1 MKKILLLFS
10 LMLVSY
16 GGLLAQR
23 TVTGKVVDPSDG
35 SALPGVNIL
44 EQGTSNGTVTDIEGN
59 YSLSV
64 GENATLIFSFIGY
77 KNKQVAVGSQSVIN
91 IDLEEDVTQLSEVVV
106 IGYGTVKKSD
116 ATGAVAV
123 VDEEQFNKGFQTSP
137 EQLIQGRVSGV
148 QVVSNSGEP
157 GAATSIRIRGASS
170 IRADNNPLIVL
181 DGVPLDGRDISAG
194 ADVGAGRVS
203 AKNPLNFIN
212 PNDIASINIL
222 KDASATAIYGSRG
235 ANGVVIITTKQG
247 KQGKP
252 ELTYSASFSSSSIP
266 ENRKYDLLS
275 ASEFVSEVPN
285 TNLHFGADVDAFD
298 EITRTAFTQDHNLSY
313 GGTTENGG
321 SYRISLGIQD
331 QEGVIKSTGL
341 EKYSG
346 SVNIGQSVLDERV
359 KLQGSLIASFVGD
372 QGAALADNVGA
383 EGDMLISALR
393 WNPTRPFRDANG
405 DFIQPS
411 DNERNPLAF
420 LNYYDDETETT
431 RIFGNI
437 SATINIIEGLDYKVN
452 FGVDRSESERR
463 VAVSRALNAN
473 FASGSGGIGNIENIK
488 ASTRLVEH
496 TLNFTRDLNDDFNI
510 NALLGYSYQKFV
522 RRGSSQRGVSFL
534 DDNQSLYTSNL
545 NFASS
550 FPANQNS
557 SFKDPD
563 DELQSYFGRVNVSMF
578 DKFLLTAT
586 LRADGSS
593 RFGEN
598 NKYGYFP
605 SAAFAW
611 RLGDEDFAPELF
623 SDLKLRLGWG
633 ITGNQEFP
641 SGSAQN
647 QYKPLDDG
655 SGIQQS
661 IVGNPDLVWEETTQ
675 YNFGLD
681 FGFFDNRLTGSIDYY
696 QKETKDLIFRLRVP
710 QQGPDVF
717 VWRNLDGVT
726 VNNSGIDFNLD
737 AIAVDK
743 QDLSVDV
750 GFNLSVFNNEI
761 KNVSPIFP
769 DGIITGEI
777 NGQGLSNQRAQ
788 LLYDGQELYAF
799 YLPVF
804 TGYDENGLSTFE
816 DINGDG
822 ENTASGIVGPGNG
835 DRKFVGSPN
844 PDMTLGIRSSVN
856 YKKFDASIYFNGAF
870 GHQVFDNTSLALF
883 SRAALNGGANV
894 DKRVLSSEQGGG
906 DSPVPSTQFLE
917 DADFLRLTNLTLGYT
932 FGSGDIAPWIQSLRL
947 FVTGQNLFV
956 LTGYEG
962 FDPEVNVNKSIDDVP
977 SFGIDYAAYPRARTF
992 TMGLRV
998 QF

>member
-10 LMLVSY
+10 FMLVSY
-16 GGLLAQR
+16 GSLLAQR
-23 TVTGKVVDPSDG
+23 TVTGKVSDPSDG
-35 SALPGVNIL
+35 SPLPGVNIL
-44 EQGTSNGTVTDIEGN
+44 EKGTSNGTVTDIDGN
-59 YSLSV
+59 YSISV
-64 GENATLIFSFIGY
+64 SDDATLIFSFIGY
-77 KNKQVAVGSQSVIN
+77 KNQEVAIGSRSVV
-91 IDLEEDVTQLSEVVV
+91 DVALEGDVTQLSEVVV

-123 VDEEQFNKGFQTSP
+123 VDEEEFNKGFQTSP

-170 IRADNNPLIVL
+170 IRAGNDPLIVL

-203 AKNPLNFIN
+203 ARNPLNFIN

-247 KQGKP
+247 KKGKP

-313 GGTTENGG
+313 GGTTESGG
-321 SYRISLGIQD
+321 SYRISLGVQD

-346 SVNIGQSVLDERV
+346 TVNIGQSVLDERV

-372 QGAALADNVGA
+372 EGAALADNVGA

-405 DFIQPS
+405 ELIQPS

-420 LNYYDDETETT
+420 LEYYDDETETT

-437 SATINIIEGLDYKVN
+437 SATVNIIEGLDYKVN
-452 FGVDRSESERR
+452 FGIDRSESERR
-463 VAVSRALNAN
+463 VSVSRALNAN

-488 ASTRLVEH
+488 ASSRLIEH
-496 TLNFTRDLNDDFNI
+496 TLNFARDLNDDINL
-510 NALLGYSYQKFV
+510 NALVGYSYQKFI
-522 RRGSSQRGVSFL
+522 RRGSNQRGVGFL
-534 DDNQSLYTSNL
+534 VDDQSLYTNNL

-550 FPANQNS
+550 FPANQNE
-557 SFKDPD
+557 SFTNPD
-563 DELQSYFGRVNVSMF
+563 DELQSYFGRVNVSIF
-578 DKFLLTAT
+578 DKFLVTAT
-586 LRADGSS
+586 FRADGSS
-593 RFGEN
+593 RFGED

-605 SAAFAW
+605 SAAVAW
-611 RLGDEDFAPELF
+611 RLADEAFVPELF
-623 SDLKLRLGWG
+623 TDLKLRLGWG

-641 SGSAQN
+641 SGSAQD

-655 SGIQQS
+655 SGIQQT
-661 IVGNPDLVWEETTQ
+661 IVGNPGLTWEETSQ
-675 YNFGLD
+675 YNFGID

-696 QKETKDLIFRLRVP
+696 QKETEDLLFRLRVA
-710 QQGPDVF
+710 QQAPDVF
-717 VWRNLDGVT
+717 VWRNLNGVT

-737 AIAVDK
+737 AVAVDK

-750 GFNLSVFNNEI
+750 GFNISFFNNEI
-761 KNVSPIFP
+761 KNVSGIFP

-788 LLYDGQELYAF
+788 LLYDNQELYAF

-816 DINGDG
+816 DLNGDG

-844 PDMTLGIRSSVN
+844 PDMTLGFRSSVS

-870 GHQVFDNTSLALF
+870 GHQVFDNTALALF

-932 FGSGDIAPWIQSLRL
+932 FGSGDIAPWVQSLRL

-962 FDPEVNVNKSIDDVP
+962 FDPEVNVNKSIDEVP

-992 TMGLRV
+992 TVGLRV